1 MNQTAFEALRNH
13 VSVLAGKYGLGADV
27 RRAQAA
33 GVETTSDDPYIEVH
47 VFDVKHRPTL
57 EAVKTSRESTCE
69 SRGVAVFD
77 DFIVHEALPKLKPR
91 G

>member
-13 VSVLAGKYGLGADV
+13 VCVLAGKYGLGADV
-27 RRAQAA
+27 RRTQAGA
-33 GVETTSDDPYIEVH
+33 EITCDDPYIEVH

-57 EAVKTSRESTCE
+57 EAVKSSRESICE
-69 SRGVAVFD
+69 RRGVAVFD